1 MFVKT
6 CSNNTVFTVLEKLQ
20 VSCQSY
26 FFVKKKSGFYLK
38 NVHQAC
44 ERSKYRVFSAS
55 NIKRLFT
62 ISHKTP
68 CSERKKQGFRMKK
81 PPK

>member
-26 FFVKKKSGFYLK
+26 FFVKK
-38 NVHQAC
+38 
-44 ERSKYRVFSAS
+44 RVD
-55 NIKRLFT
+55 FT
-62 ISHKTP
+62 
-68 CSERKKQGFRMKK
+68 
-81 PPK
+81 